1 MCNILD
7 LNLEL
12 VDLAVEELEDLII
25 SETVAVELCGRAF
38 TEVSLKE
45 ISNKSN

>member
-12 VDLAVEELEDLII
+12 VDLAVEDLII
-25 SETVAVELCGRAF
+25 SETVAVELRGRAF

-45 ISNKSN
+45 ISNKSS